1 MILHTLVQLPKF
13 PPHKSSANPVLIPV
27 SAALI
32 PFAVLL
38 IHKYRGNAF
47 MYVVARTN
55 KHLEDYVKGDVEKM
69 NGMLSPEMRAEGIWY
84 VFALGTVD
92 SMNKKTGE
100 RTSRKKGKQEENDS
114 NADTLVSSL
123 NSNNNSS

>member
-1 MILHTLVQLPKF
+1 
-13 PPHKSSANPVLIPV
+13 
-27 SAALI
+27 
-32 PFAVLL
+32 
-38 IHKYRGNAF
+38 

-55 KHLEDYVKGDVEKM
+55 KHPEDYVKGDVEKR
-69 NGMLSPEMRAEGIWY
+69 NGMLSPEMRAEGIRY
-84 VFALGTVD
+84 VLAPGTVD

-123 NSNNNSS
+123 NNNNNSS

>member
-1 MILHTLVQLPKF
+1 
-13 PPHKSSANPVLIPV
+13 
-27 SAALI
+27 
-32 PFAVLL
+32 
-38 IHKYRGNAF
+38 

-55 KHLEDYVKGDVEKM
+55 KHPEDYVKGDVEKM
-69 NGMLSPEMRAEGIWY
+69 NGMLSPEMRAEGIRY
-84 VFALGTVD
+84 VLALGTVD

-123 NSNNNSS
+123 NNNNNSS

>member
-55 KHLEDYVKGDVEKM
+55 KHPEDYVKGDVEKM
-69 NGMLSPEMRAEGIWY
+69 NGMLSPEMRQRASGTCLRWE
-84 VFALGTVD
+84 TVD

-100 RTSRKKGKQEENDS
+100 QTSRKKGKQEENDS

-123 NSNNNSS
+123 NNNNSS

>member
-1 MILHTLVQLPKF
+1 
-13 PPHKSSANPVLIPV
+13 
-27 SAALI
+27 
-32 PFAVLL
+32 
-38 IHKYRGNAF
+38 

-55 KHLEDYVKGDVEKM
+55 KHPEDYVKGDIEKM
-69 NGMLSPEMRAEGIWY
+69 NGMLSPEMRAESIRY

-100 RTSRKKGKQEENDS
+100 RTSRKKGKQEENES

-123 NSNNNSS
+123 NNNNNSS

>member
-1 MILHTLVQLPKF
+1 
-13 PPHKSSANPVLIPV
+13 
-27 SAALI
+27 
-32 PFAVLL
+32 
-38 IHKYRGNAF
+38 

-55 KHLEDYVKGDVEKM
+55 KHPEDCVKGDVEKM
-69 NGMLSPEMRAEGIWY
+69 NGMLSPEMRAEGIRY
-84 VFALGTVD
+84 VLAPGTVD

-123 NSNNNSS
+123 NNNNSS